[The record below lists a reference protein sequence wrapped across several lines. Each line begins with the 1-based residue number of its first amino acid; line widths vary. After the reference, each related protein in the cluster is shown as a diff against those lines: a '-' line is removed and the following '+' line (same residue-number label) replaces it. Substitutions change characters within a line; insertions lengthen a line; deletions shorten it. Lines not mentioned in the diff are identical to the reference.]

1 MDMAA
6 RTMSQ
11 QELMGG
17 YILLA
22 LTLIATLALA
32 GLLLARLLNLAAVS
46 TRLLVVLAVGAVSF
60 QVVHFS
66 DHLLQLGYWFAHPTE
81 PGWMPPWSRVAA
93 EGLACLAGYHGEM
106 KAGME
111 LLHLGGNWIFLTG
124 IFALYLTVRSF
135 RSRQKTEQ
143 HRATRRAMSATR
155 VAFWVQLVHVIE
167 HVSLTGSYLLMG
179 RAIGLSTLFGASI
192 YLGDAWASSIR
203 IWWHFLMN
211 LAVTVAAVLALRGL
225 RRAGLLRS
233 MAVPASTDE
242 AHETA
247 KRKRPHLMWQ

>member
-1 MDMAA
+1 MSAH
-6 RTMSQ
+6 TMSQ
-11 QELMGG
+11 QELIGA
-17 YILLA
+17 YIMLA
-22 LTLIATLALA
+22 LTLTATLALT
-32 GLLLARLLNLAAVS
+32 GLLLARRMNLAAIT

-66 DHLLQLGYWFAHPTE
+66 DHLLQLGYWFAHPSE

-93 EGLACLAGYHGEM
+93 DGLACLAGYHGEM

-124 IFALYLTVRSF
+124 VFALYLSVRSF
-135 RSRQKTEQ
+135 RSRQKTQ
-143 HRATRRAMSATR
+143 YRAMHGQTRKAMSAAR
-155 VAFWVQLVHVIE
+155 VAFWVQLVHLIE
-167 HVSLTGSYLLMG
+167 HVSLTASYFLMG
-179 RAIGLSTLFGASI
+179 RAIGLSTLLGASI

-225 RRAGLLRS
+225 RHVGLLS

-242 AHETA
+242 AHEA
-247 KRKRPHLMWQ
+247 PKRSRPHLMWQ